1 MTRHI
6 IVALISL
13 LLYTTAF
20 SETPKSAL
28 DKSSKFFNS
37 LKNFSLAFEVTTL
50 YDITEEKKTYTGTLI
65 VGQKDKFAL
74 DHSEINMVS
83 DGVVLWEHRKAH
95 NQVLIKSLLD
105 LESGFHSSEILF
117 KYLKCKPLTVTEKKE
132 KGNKYF
138 VLTLD
143 PTKHIT
149 YLKNMEVWLNGSDYS
164 PYKIKTI
171 DVSDN
176 TSWYTI
182 NDFKGNQD
190 IPEATFTFVPK
201 KNTEIIDMR

>member
-1 MTRHI
+1 MKTKI
-6 IVALISL
+6 LGLILLSL
-13 LLYTTAF
+13 SLA
-20 SETPKSAL
+20 SAQTPQSVL
-28 DKSSKFFNS
+28 DKSSTFFS
-37 LKNFSLAFEVTTL
+37 ALKNFSLSFEVTTL

-74 DHSEINMVS
+74 DHSEITMIS

-105 LESGFHSSEILF
+105 LQSGFHSSEILF
-117 KYLKCKPLTVTEKKE
+117 KYLKCKPLTVTKKTE
-132 KGNKYF
+132 KGIQYF

-143 PTKHIT
+143 PTKQIT
-149 YLKNMEVWLNGSDYS
+149 YLKDMEVWLNGSDYS
-164 PYKIKTI
+164 PNKIKTI

-182 NDFKGNQD
+182 NDFKSNQD
-190 IPEATFTFVPK
+190 IPETTFTFVPK
-201 KNTEIIDMR
+201 KNTDIIDMR